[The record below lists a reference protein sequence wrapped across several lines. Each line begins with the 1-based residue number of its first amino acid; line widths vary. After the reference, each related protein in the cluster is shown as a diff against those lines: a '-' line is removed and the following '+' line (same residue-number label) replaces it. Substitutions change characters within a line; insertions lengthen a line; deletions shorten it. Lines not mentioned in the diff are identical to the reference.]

1 MCTLYGMTSN
11 RQALIDL
18 NRELSIL
25 DSIGNLEP
33 QRGIFPDYAAPIIRN
48 WDGGRQLTKA
58 RWGMPTAFN
67 IIKANA
73 QRRADKLTAKGK
85 EVDFEALLKSEPDA
99 GVTNLRNLDSPH
111 WRRWTGIESR
121 CLVPMTSFSENEALA
136 DGSHSP
142 VWFSLGEGRPL
153 AFFAGVWT
161 TWTSVRKVKEGVST
175 NDIFGFLTCEPNA
188 IVAPVHPKAMPV
200 ILTTEEERNVWLS
213 APWSEAKAL
222 QRPLPND
229 ALIIVAR
236 GDRTGDGPG
245 VEH

>member
-48 WDGGRQLTKA
+48 WEGSLQLMRA

-67 IIKANA
+67 VIRANA
-73 QRRADKLTAKGK
+73 QKRADKLAAKG
-85 EVDFEALLKSEPDA
+85 EEFDLEALLAAEPDA

-111 WRRWTGIESR
+111 WRRWTGVEHR
-121 CLVPMTSFSENEALA
+121 CLVPMTSFSENEALS
-136 DGSHSP
+136 DGSHPP
-142 VWFSLGEGRPL
+142 VWFALDESRPL
-153 AFFAGVWT
+153 AVFAGVWT
-161 TWTSVRKVKEGVST
+161 NWTSVRKAKEGRTT

-188 IVAPVHPKAMPV
+188 VVAPVHPKAMPV
-200 ILTTEEERNVWLS
+200 ILTTEEERDTWMR
-213 APWSEAKAL
+213 APWVEAKAL
-222 QRPLPND
+222 QRPLPDD
-229 ALIIVAR
+229 ALKVVAR
-236 GDRTGDGPG
+236 GDRKGDGPG
-245 VEH
+245 LEL